1 MRAFLPNSIWLG
13 LDRFLSSKHTRKTL
27 IAIYLTYTASAT
39 FKKRVLGCFLGP
51 NSISQE
57 PDIGRTWLTTH
68 FNRKTHI
75 PISVSYNV
83 YQLDHQKWLKMRF
96 FVLGCLYFGT
106 QFPHWY
112 SQFHQPY
119 LASTNHLY
127 MNTSPEQKRH
137 HYLTLLSSHFEIS
150 APLNKRLPWKIFLML
165 KRKTCQFDSKL

>member
-96 FVLGCLYFGT
+96 FVLGLNMTSNYQCQSEFHIWVSINLMTESAHSGFI
-106 QFPHWY
+106 Y
-112 SQFHQPY
+112 SFY
-119 LASTNHLY
+119 HLY
-127 MNTSPEQKRH
+127 QS
-137 HYLTLLSSHFEIS
+137 
-150 APLNKRLPWKIFLML
+150 
-165 KRKTCQFDSKL
+165 